1 MKPKKTKTM
10 AVIALDVG
18 GTKVASAIMENDG
31 TIRFSHKNLLGGREG
46 HDVGKLIVSNLSR
59 QIEKAKY
66 HKINIESI
74 GVCIP
79 GTVNLET
86 GRVWAPNIPQWQ
98 NYPLKEVIR
107 NSLGNPDIDIFI
119 DNDRICYV
127 YGEMWLGAARGCRNV
142 IFVAVGTGIGAGII
156 IDGHALHG
164 ADNIIGATG
173 WMALEPPYKKEY
185 DPMGCFEYYASGS
198 GICNRAKELVRQ
210 NKAYRGELRQM
221 PISRITTPSV
231 FEAFENGDPIA
242 TGVINKAVE
251 MWGMASANL
260 VSLLNP
266 EKIIWGGGVFG
277 PARGLVDRIYDEA
290 CKWAQPLTIKT
301 VKFSSS
307 QLPGNAGLLGA
318 GFLAVKHGSVDL

>member
-1 MKPKKTKTM
+1 M

-142 IFVAVGTGIGAGII
+142 IFVAVGTGIGAGIYK
-156 IDGHALHG
+156 D
-164 ADNIIGATG
+164 AD
-173 WMALEPPYKKEY
+173 
-185 DPMGCFEYYASGS
+185 
-198 GICNRAKELVRQ
+198 
-210 NKAYRGELRQM
+210 
-221 PISRITTPSV
+221 
-231 FEAFENGDPIA
+231 EAFSTLRHISTIEPDVKNRDA
-242 TGVINKAVE
+242 YLDAY
-251 MWGMASANL
+251 NL
-260 VSLLNP
+260 WKQRLDTFV
-266 EKIIWGGGVFG
+266 G
-277 PARGLVDRIYDEA
+277 
-290 CKWAQPLTIKT
+290 
-301 VKFSSS
+301 
-307 QLPGNAGLLGA
+307 
-318 GFLAVKHGSVDL
+318 